1 MRFPV
6 WLRNDR
12 QYDLLLC
19 VANWPEARRD
29 IWQTLLRARAVENQT
44 YCAGVNIIGTDGA
57 GIVYGGGSGLYHGD
71 GKVLVDPDEGLGEQ
85 RILTQTLDLAEL
97 ETLRRGF
104 PVALDADEFKLV

>member
-1 MRFPV
+1 MANPASSQSGGKPGV
-6 WLRNDR
+6 
-12 QYDLLLC
+12 LC
-19 VANWPEARRD
+19 WR
-29 IWQTLLRARAVENQT
+29 
-44 YCAGVNIIGTDGA
+44 NIIGADGA